1 LPRHLARAQGRQ
13 TSKTTRNGPGV
24 PWNAPATVGT
34 SFEGGGVPES
44 VAINGA
50 GQAAVVYHGYSSDY
64 LTYIEY
70 TNVYKP

>member
-1 LPRHLARAQGRQ
+1 M
-13 TSKTTRNGPGV
+13 